1 MVSTA
6 KQDAIGKLR
15 ALNGGGI
22 AVNNGQQTIQA
33 LACCT
38 ASEAIFH
45 YIYERMINMEKITL
59 THEQSEALIEL
70 LKTHTPAKIVRDFVD
85 EVFPVRHPL
94 YDISLD
100 SLIHALYFGYV
111 AEKVKFERQ
120 VGDVYDRK
128 QFEYKVEAKIQ
139 HESKKDTFVYLV
151 SRREY
156 GTDDYEYFT
165 EQY

>member
-1 MVSTA
+1 
-6 KQDAIGKLR
+6 
-15 ALNGGGI
+15 
-22 AVNNGQQTIQA
+22 
-33 LACCT
+33 
-38 ASEAIFH
+38 
-45 YIYERMINMEKITL
+45 MEKIIL

-70 LKTHTPAKIVRDFVD
+70 LKTQTPAKIVRDFVD
-85 EVFPVRHPL
+85 EVFPVRNPL

-139 HESKKDTFVYLV
+139 HESKMDTFVYLV